1 MSQIAPAET
10 DQNWRML
17 LVVSILTVFFFAVTN
32 LPWTLD
38 DYDQAKQAFVSFQ
51 MIGQQRWLYQTTP
64 DEGTGARAPRH
75 SSHHINSKPPAVA
88 WVSTGLYQI
97 TRSWDFA
104 WRFPS
109 FVSAIAL
116 AVLVFRGARAF
127 GDLPALCALAAFG
140 LNLLSVRLATLV
152 RTDMPLALVTFATGL
167 LIFEKI
173 RTRTSWTTRDRI
185 SLWALLTMAMFVKGP
200 IVWAFVLPPLVL
212 YQLGRKWPSL
222 HSSLLGRGGH
232 RPRGLGESGREA
244 VREAPGEGSN
254 GSSPDFPSAWGGWIP
269 WVGSFALF
277 CLWLI
282 LGIRFIDGFY
292 EDVVLNEFGARFH
305 EGIHRSQPL
314 LFYIP
319 HLLQKFAPWSLLII
333 GLLVV
338 ALRKTKA
345 ATGKWLRN
353 LSPEMFWLITWALGG
368 ILVMSLIPSKRVDR
382 IFPAVPPLCMLLAA
396 QIKAIVGDNVI
407 RVRRI
412 AALAIIFAAIF
423 TGAYAAMR
431 LIDGYRNDRDALV
444 KFGREVRRIAA
455 AEHLRYEVLPARDES
470 MLLYLDRP
478 RFYMRKIETTGQLTD
493 LDGLVVPLDQE
504 PWRSL
509 ESRACLRVQK
519 KGEPPSRYGFF
530 APLPTLLKSRND

>member
-1 MSQIAPAET
+1 MSQIASTET
-10 DQNWRML
+10 GQSRRTL
-17 LVVSILTVFFFAVTN
+17 LIVSMLTVCFFAVAN

-64 DEGTGARAPRH
+64 HEGMGARGGRH
-75 SSHHINSKPPAVA
+75 SFHHISGKPPAVA
-88 WVSTGLYQI
+88 WISAALYRI

-109 FVSAIAL
+109 FVAAITL
-116 AVLVFRGARAF
+116 AVLVFRGARIF

-152 RTDMPLALVTFATGL
+152 RTDMPLALVTFAVGL
-167 LIFEKI
+167 LMFEKI
-173 RTRTSWTTRDRI
+173 RTRTSWTTRDQI
-185 SLWALLTMAMFVKGP
+185 ALGVVLTAAMFVKRP

-212 YQLGRKWPSL
+212 YQLRRKWC
-222 HSSLLGRGGH
+222 
-232 RPRGLGESGREA
+232 
-244 VREAPGEGSN
+244 
-254 GSSPDFPSAWGGWIP
+254 PDFPNAWSGWIP
-269 WVGSFALF
+269 WIASFALF

-292 EDVVLNEFGARFH
+292 EDVILNEFGARFH

-345 ATGKWLRN
+345 ATGKWLGEF
-353 LSPEMFWLITWALGG
+353 SPEMFWLITWALGG
-368 ILVMSLIPSKRVDR
+368 IVVMSLIPSKRVDR
-382 IFPAVPPLCMLLAA
+382 IFPAIPPLCLLLAA
-396 QIKAIVGDNVI
+396 QIKATMADNVI
-407 RVRRI
+407 RVRRV
-412 AALAIIFAAIF
+412 AAFAIIFAAIF

-431 LIDGYRNDRDALV
+431 VIDGYRNHRDALV
-444 KFGREVRRIAA
+444 KFGREVRRLAT
-455 AEHLRYEVLPARDES
+455 AEHLRYESLPGRDES
-470 MLLYLDRP
+470 LLLYLQRP
-478 RFYMRKIETTGQLTD
+478 RFYSRITEPTTVLPG
-493 LDGLVVPLDQE
+493 LDALVVPLDEE
-504 PWRSL
+504 PWRSG
-509 ESRACLRVQK
+509 K
-519 KGEPPSRYGFF
+519 FP
-530 APLPTLLKSRND
+530 

>member
-1 MSQIAPAET
+1 MSQIASVET
-10 DQNWRML
+10 SQDRRML
-17 LVVSILTVFFFAVTN
+17 LIVSVLTVCFFAVSN

-51 MIGQQRWLYQTTP
+51 MVGQQRWLYQTTP
-64 DEGTGARAPRH
+64 DEGMGARGGRH
-75 SSHHINSKPPAVA
+75 SPHHINSKPPAVA
-88 WVSTGLYQI
+88 WISAALYQI

-109 FVSAIAL
+109 FAAGITL
-116 AVLVFRGARAF
+116 AVLVFRGARTF

-152 RTDMPLALVTFATGL
+152 RTDMPLALVTFAVGS

-173 RTRTSWTTRDRI
+173 RTRTSWTTRDRV
-185 SLWALLTMAMFVKGP
+185 ALFAVLTAAMFVKGP
-200 IVWAFVLPPLVL
+200 IVWAFVLPPLIL
-212 YQLGRKWPSL
+212 YQLRRNW
-222 HSSLLGRGGH
+222 R
-232 RPRGLGESGREA
+232 
-244 VREAPGEGSN
+244 
-254 GSSPDFPSAWGGWIP
+254 PDFPNAWSGWIP
-269 WVGSFALF
+269 WVASFALF

-282 LGIRFIDGFY
+282 FGIRFIDGFY

-333 GLLVV
+333 GLLVI

-345 ATGKWLRN
+345 ATGKWLVN

-368 ILVMSLIPSKRVDR
+368 IVVMSLIPSKRVDR
-382 IFPAVPPLCMLLAA
+382 IFPAVPPLCLLLAA
-396 QIKAIVGDNVI
+396 QIKAIMADGAI

-412 AALAIIFAAIF
+412 AAFAIIFAAIF
-423 TGAYAAMR
+423 TGAYVAMR
-431 LIDGYRNDRDALV
+431 VIDGYRNDRDALV

-455 AEHLRYEVLPARDES
+455 AEHLRYEILPGRDES
-470 MLLYLDRP
+470 LLLYLRRP
-478 RFYMRKIETTGQLTD
+478 RFRTGIIETTAAPPG
-493 LDGLVVPLDQE
+493 LDALIVPLDEE
-504 PWRSL
+504 PWRSGKFPY
-509 ESRACLRVQK
+509 RVTVEK
-519 KGEPPSRYGFF
+519 KSEHPSSYGFLT
-530 APLPTLLKSRND
+530 LPRR

>member
-1 MSQIAPAET
+1 MSQIAWVET
-10 DQNWRML
+10 GQNRRTL
-17 LVVSILTVFFFAVTN
+17 LIVSVLTVCFFVITN

-64 DEGTGARAPRH
+64 DEGTGAHAPRH

-109 FVSAIAL
+109 LVSAIAL
-116 AVLVFRGARAF
+116 AVLVFRGARIF

-152 RTDMPLALVTFATGL
+152 RTDMPLALLTFAVGL
-167 LIFEKI
+167 LMFEKI
-173 RTRTSWTTRDRI
+173 RTRTSWTTHDRVVLFVML
-185 SLWALLTMAMFVKGP
+185 SAAMFVKGP

-212 YQLGRKWPSL
+212 YQLLRNW
-222 HSSLLGRGGH
+222 R
-232 RPRGLGESGREA
+232 
-244 VREAPGEGSN
+244 
-254 GSSPDFPSAWGGWIP
+254 PDFPNAWSGCVP
-269 WVGSFALF
+269 WMASFAVF
-277 CLWLI
+277 YLWVI
-282 LGIRFIDGFY
+282 FGIRFIDGLY
-292 EDVVLNEFGARFH
+292 EDVILNEFGARFH

-345 ATGKWLRN
+345 ATGKWLEN

-368 ILVMSLIPSKRVDR
+368 IVVMSLIPSKRVDR
-382 IFPAVPPLCMLLAA
+382 IFPAIPPLCLLLAA
-396 QIKAIVGDNVI
+396 QIKVVMADNVI

-412 AALAIIFAAIF
+412 AAFAIIFAAIF

-431 LIDGYRNDRDALV
+431 VADGYRNHRDALV
-444 KFGREVRRIAA
+444 KFGGEVRRIAK
-455 AEHLRYEVLPARDES
+455 AEHLRYEILPGRDES
-470 MLLYLDRP
+470 LLLYLQRP
-478 RFYMRKIETTGQLTD
+478 RFYTRITEPTAAPPG
-493 LDGLVVPLDQE
+493 LDALVVPLDEE
-504 PWRSL
+504 PWRSGKFPY
-509 ESRACLRVQK
+509 RVTAEK
-519 KGEPPSRYGFF
+519 KSEHPSSYGFLT
-530 APLPTLLKSRND
+530 LPRR